1 MSVKDKYSSVL
12 ALGEKIGIRDGKIEE
27 GADGVLRM
35 WGTAETT
42 YEKDQIWDA
51 IKAIGGASPADLL
64 ADIKVANTDYYTK
77 HTVEKGDSLSKMAI
91 HYYGKENMM
100 KYKEIFEANRD
111 VLNDPD
117 EIEVGQVLTIP
128 NIWS

>member
-1 MSVKDKYSSVL
+1 
-12 ALGEKIGIRDGKIEE
+12 
-27 GADGVLRM
+27 
-35 WGTAETT
+35 
-42 YEKDQIWDA
+42 
-51 IKAIGGASPADLL
+51 
-64 ADIKVANTDYYTK
+64 
-77 HTVEKGDSLSKMAI
+77 MAI